1 MTIATAFPERTPVEI
16 DPGRKPALSVVIDTE
31 EEFDWSKGF
40 FREKTSVRHLERVAT
55 VQKVFDEF
63 GIRPTYV
70 VDYPVATQP
79 EGSQPLKEILDDG
92 RAEIGAHLHP
102 WVNPPFE
109 EEVSSRN
116 SFPGNLGRDL
126 EARKLAALGDAIEEA
141 FGARPKVYRAGRYGI
156 GPETGEIL
164 EEQGFEVDLSV
175 CPRMDY
181 RPQGGPDYTAWSPQ
195 PFWFGR
201 KRRLLEIPRSAGY
214 TGLLRSRANLLR
226 PFIKNAY
233 VRGVLSRT
241 GMFTW
246 SVLSPEA
253 VPLHELKRF
262 TRWLHGR
269 GWRLFVFD
277 FHSPSIE
284 PGHTPYIE
292 TEADRRQFLDHCR
305 RYFEFFLSE
314 MTGEATTPLTLKR
327 ELDTVDTVSEKKITD
342 SSYR

>member
-1 MTIATAFPERTPVEI
+1 MTIETAFPARTPVEI

-31 EEFDWSKGF
+31 EEFDWSQGF
-40 FREKTSVRHLERVAT
+40 FREKTSVRHLERIAS

-79 EGSQPLKEILDDG
+79 EGSLPLKEILDDG

-126 EARKLAALGDAIEEA
+126 EARKLAALGDAIETA
-141 FGARPKVYRAGRYGI
+141 FGARPTVYRAGRYGV
-156 GPETGEIL
+156 GPETGAIL

-181 RPQGGPDYTAWSPQ
+181 RASGGPDYTAWSPQ
-195 PFWFGR
+195 PFWFG
-201 KRRLLEIPRSAGY
+201 KNRRLLEIPRSADY
-214 TGLLRSRANLLR
+214 TGWLRSYPDLLR
-226 PFIKNAY
+226 PLMKNPY

-241 GMFTW
+241 NAFTW

-253 VPLHELKRF
+253 VPLRELLRF
-262 TRWLHGR
+262 TRYLHGR
-269 GWRLFVFD
+269 GRRLFVFD

-292 TEADRRQFLDHCR
+292 TEAERLRFLDHCR
-305 RYFEFFLSE
+305 RYFEFFLTE
-314 MTGEATTPLTLKR
+314 MNGEATTPLQLKR
-327 ELDTVDTVSEKKITD
+327 EFDTVP
-342 SSYR
+342 

>member
-1 MTIATAFPERTPVEI
+1 MTIEAAFPGRSPIEI
-16 DPGRKPALSVVIDTE
+16 DRERKPTLCVVVDTE
-31 EEFDWSKGF
+31 EEFDWSQGF
-40 FREKTSVRHLERVAT
+40 FREKTSVRHLETVAT

-70 VDYPVATQP
+70 VDYPVATQT
-79 EGSQPLKEILDDG
+79 EGFLPLKAILDAG

-109 EEVSSRN
+109 EEVCPRN

-126 EARKLAALGDAIEEA
+126 EARKLAALGDAIETA
-141 FGARPKVYRAGRYGI
+141 FGSRPKVYRAGRYGI
-156 GPETGEIL
+156 GPQTGEIL

-181 RPQGGPDYTAWSPQ
+181 RAQGGPDYTAWSPQ
-195 PFWFGR
+195 PFWFGH

-214 TGLLRSRANLLR
+214 TGLFRSQANLLR
-226 PFIKNAY
+226 PLIKNPY

-241 GMFTW
+241 GAFTW

-253 VPLHELKRF
+253 VPLHELRRF

-292 TEADRRQFLDHCR
+292 TEAERQRFLDHCR
-305 RYFEFFLSE
+305 RYFEFFLTE
-314 MTGEATTPLTLKR
+314 MNGVAATPLQVKR
-327 ELDTVDTVSEKKITD
+327 DLEAQTAV
-342 SSYR
+342 